1 MSDAYIPGP
10 GHEDPAGQQPGGEPG
25 WQVPPGDVQP
35 GFATPGARKTRSSIG
50 GLPRVWGV
58 LIGIVVMV
66 AGIIGIISGIR
77 TLSGSGSTSSF
88 NDPAQVAAVIK
99 SQVNQKLTDRSGP
112 DYQPGLTVTSVTCT
126 KSGNNTDSCLIR
138 LSDGSTL
145 PAIAT
150 ISDGGSR
157 VAYHEG

>member
-1 MSDAYIPGP
+1 
-10 GHEDPAGQQPGGEPG
+10 
-25 WQVPPGDVQP
+25 
-35 GFATPGARKTRSSIG
+35 
-50 GLPRVWGV
+50 
-58 LIGIVVMV
+58 MV
-66 AGIIGIISGIR
+66 AGIIGIISGIK